1 VAEESDRQVGL
12 CESCVEL
19 KPLVLED
26 QVGRG
31 YCQDCVDLAQQTVR
45 ESPVLSFM
53 LSTVPFKVGDR
64 VECRTAEVLYDGIG
78 TIDEVSMEIEKFG
91 TPFHPAFH
99 VVIEEKA
106 YPEAPDDVWYM
117 ERQLKKVS

>member
-1 VAEESDRQVGL
+1 MTTAEKTGL
-12 CESCVEL
+12 CENCKEI
-19 KPLVLED
+19 KPVAYTDPVDRQYCAACFQALPVATPGRIIDYLV
-26 QVGRG
+26 R
-31 YCQDCVDLAQQTVR
+31 
-45 ESPVLSFM
+45 
-53 LSTVPFKVGDR
+53 TVPFKVGDR